1 MLKPLTLLFSTLAI
15 AGCSAIAPAVGS
27 RHLSHA
33 ERQKA
38 CALAQRGN
46 LHRGMTTA
54 NELLSAPVEQDGKIV
69 CGTFF
74 ARPRGST
81 VQLDTSSTD
90 PLPFEHRILLDFPHP
105 KLINQLRDD
114 EVLPIFLVGK
124 VVIDQ
129 DCFKRSPGGEYLH
142 SCVPFPPPIIIR
154 ASYIAPAAIRSL

>member
-1 MLKPLTLLFSTLAI
+1 MCKSLLLLFSVFVI
-15 AGCSAIAPAVGS
+15 AGCSATAPAVRS
-27 RHLSHA
+27 QHSLYA

-46 LHRGMTTA
+46 LHRGITTA
-54 NELLSAPVEQDGKIV
+54 IELLTAPVEQDGKTV

-105 KLINQLRDD
+105 KLIDELRDD
-114 EVLPIFLVGK
+114 QILPIFLVGK
-124 VVIDQ
+124 VVIDK
-129 DCFKRSPGGEYLH
+129 DCFKRSPSGEYVH

-154 ASYIAPAAIRSL
+154 ASYITPAAIP